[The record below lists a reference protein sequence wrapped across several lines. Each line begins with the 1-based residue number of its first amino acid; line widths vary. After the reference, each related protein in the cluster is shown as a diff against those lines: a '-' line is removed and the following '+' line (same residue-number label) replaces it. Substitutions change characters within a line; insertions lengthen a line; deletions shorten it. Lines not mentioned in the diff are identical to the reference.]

1 MHSANTKLLLL
12 GLVGVVLGVVLG
24 TALWLRLQP
33 SQSARFPSTAEDGLQ
48 RYGAIPDFTLTE
60 RSGNPLSLK
69 ELRGKIWIAD
79 FIYTNCTDTC
89 PLQTATLAKL
99 QQEYAAFR
107 DLRLVSFSVDPE
119 RDSAPVLAHYAE
131 KHGADADRW
140 YFLTGP
146 RERLLD
152 LIQKGFHLAV
162 ATAPL
167 GTEPSGM
174 IAHSPR
180 FVLVDK
186 QAQIRGY
193 YDTREPEALARLKNH
208 IDVLLKDR
216 RDG

>member
-1 MHSANTKLLLL
+1 
-12 GLVGVVLGVVLG
+12 
-24 TALWLRLQP
+24 LQP
-33 SQSARFPSTAEDGLQ
+33 SQSARFPATAEDGLQ
-48 RYGAIPDFTLTE
+48 RYGAVPDFTLTE

-89 PLQTATLAKL
+89 PLQTAMLAKL

-119 RDSAPVLAHYAE
+119 RDSAPVLALYAE

-167 GTEPSGM
+167 RTEPDGM

-186 QAQIRGY
+186 QSQIRGY
-193 YDTREPEALARLKNH
+193 YDSREPEALARLKNH
-208 IDVLLKDR
+208 IDILLKDR